1 NSAEW
6 SRAEPGV
13 GPGLR
18 PVLLFQW
25 TERLFISGLN
35 YEQPGQKPGLS
46 LLPPCPSRRSN
57 LSSAP
62 TSPCTRNPAP
72 QKTPL
77 LQTGGAYERVRQK
90 HEEEAEEVGLDFTG
104 QPQIRLPER
113 RDATVRDDKLIC
125 CCPSAVLVILLVL
138 HQLVTGRCPQ
148 DATHRTPTGAAHIAD
163 PRWPTKDAGPH
174 DAHRTLAHAGPQD
187 AAHRTLLVGSRVADR
202 IYDIARTFPL
212 ALEVGCGKSHIA
224 ENLSKEVVE
233 RLFLT
238 DISDGLL
245 RQKKQSEMPTHCVMA
260 DEEFLPFQENTFD
273 LVVSS
278 MSLHWINDLPGA
290 LRQIHQV
297 LKPDGVFI
305 GAMVGGETLYELRC
319 SLQLAELEREGGF
332 SPHISPYTAV
342 TDLGNLLGQAGFNML
357 TVDVDEVQVHYPG
370 MLEVMSDLQ
379 GMGES
384 NCAWN
389 RKSLLHRDTIL
400 AAAAVYKEMYGNED
414 GSVPATF
421 EILYM
426 IGWKPHESQA
436 KPAKRGSATVSF
448 GDLSK
453 ISQSEASIKT
463 EKP

>member
-1 NSAEW
+1 MNKLVSSRSAGGACLLC
-6 SRAEPGV
+6 RRGV
-13 GPGLR
+13 AASA
-18 PVLLFQW
+18 
-25 TERLFISGLN
+25 RLAQQAQCSGTAGRVKPAQR
-35 YEQPGQKPGLS
+35 QP
-46 LLPPCPSRRSN
+46 LPPALTR
-57 LSSAP
+57 LSSRP
-62 TSPCTRNPAP
+62 LSSRQGGMMNVFDRNM
-72 QKTPL
+72 K
-77 LQTGGAYERVRQK
+77 RRQK
-90 HEEEAEEVGLDFTG
+90 KWASSLQEHNKYDYL
-104 QPQIRLPER
+104 
-113 RDATVRDDKLIC
+113 RDE
-125 CCPSAVLVILLVL
+125 
-138 HQLVTGRCPQ
+138 
-148 DATHRTPTGAAHIAD
+148 
-163 PRWPTKDAGPH
+163 
-174 DAHRTLAHAGPQD
+174 
-187 AAHRTLLVGSRVADR
+187 VGSRVADR

-212 ALEVGCGKSHIA
+212 ALDVGCGKSHIA
-224 ENLSKEVVE
+224 EHLSKEVVE

-245 RQKKQSEMPTHCVMA
+245 RQKKESEMPTHCVMA
-260 DEEFLPFQENTFD
+260 DEEFLPFRENTFD

-278 MSLHWINDLPGA
+278 LSMHWINDLPGA

-357 TVDVDEVQVHYPG
+357 TVDVDEIQVHYPG
-370 MLEVMSDLQ
+370 MLEVMCDLQ

-426 IGWKPHESQA
+426 IGWKPHESQV

-448 GDLSK
+448 ADLSK

-463 EKP
+463 DNP